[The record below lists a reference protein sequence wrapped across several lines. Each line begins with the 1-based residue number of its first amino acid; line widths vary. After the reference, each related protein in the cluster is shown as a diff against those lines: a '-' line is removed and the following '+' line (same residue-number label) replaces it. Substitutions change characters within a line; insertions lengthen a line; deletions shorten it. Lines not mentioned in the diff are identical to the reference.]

1 MLSDVRVFRPDSTIL
16 LYWKIFFMISI
27 LFQLFSFPLRIAFNN
42 EIQLLI
48 KILDY
53 ILVIIHTMD
62 ILINLNTVFYTKKG
76 EIKEKREEI
85 YKNYQM
91 TFLKRDLIG
100 IFFMILSII
109 L

>member
-1 MLSDVRVFRPDSTIL
+1 
-16 LYWKIFFMISI
+16 
-27 LFQLFSFPLRIAFNN
+27 
-42 EIQLLI
+42 
-48 KILDY
+48 
-53 ILVIIHTMD
+53 MD